1 MRRGATLVVKISV
14 AMLVLALT
22 TVGLRQLAQSQ
33 FTAHLRNEA
42 ARDLALAA
50 SGKTPWHWDF
60 HRQDIV
66 AGRIFGDA
74 DADFASDCL
83 LVKSR
88 GSPFEFGLRLTRI
101 LSLRDFPRLRTFAF
115 ADKPAQ
121 AQIVVR
127 ERLDGGE
134 WTSAPFPLAGIS
146 TATNLDIDAIA
157 WRDPD
162 GRYVRPPAAAA
173 MLRLRFRLPRGATL
187 QFNGAALE
195 RPALA
200 KRLDLTRVA
209 ALVDAGM
216 PAPSD
221 TIPVYRVPD
230 GGVNV
235 AQIAVFARSD
245 PPILALPQTRR
256 VERQR
261 LLLDSIRSTLPAAIV
276 VPQGA
281 FDATFAQARAE
292 YARAGATPVPGILR
306 WLALALYGG
315 VLLCSRILPPRN
327 VRLRSSL
334 EAALALAGPLWLV
347 VGGHFTGKVDV
358 WQEFLIAGVGIYA
371 ISLGYPR
378 DWRWNGSHRA
388 WMLAAAVIGLAAVV
402 GAAAHFRHGG
412 PIRVIGPA
420 HVLRYFGWA
429 LIQQYLICVVCASRW
444 RLATTSNAVAAYLG
458 ALGFALLHTPNAGL
472 MLATFAGGLCWCA
485 LYLRE
490 RALLPL
496 AFSHAASA
504 VILIALAPPSWLYS
518 ADVSARFF
526 Q

>member
-1 MRRGATLVVKISV
+1 MLVVRIGAATLL
-14 AMLVLALT
+14 LVLT
-22 TVGLRQLAQSQ
+22 TAGLRQLAQTQ

-42 ARDLALAA
+42 ARELALAA

-66 AGRIFGDA
+66 AGRVFGDA
-74 DADFASDCL
+74 DADFAGDCL

-101 LSLRDFPRLRTFAF
+101 LPLRDFPRLHAFAF

-127 ERLDGGE
+127 KRLDGGE
-134 WTSAPFPLAGIS
+134 WTSASFPLAGIS
-146 TATNLDIDAIA
+146 TPTTLDIDKIR

-162 GRYVRPPAAAA
+162 GQSASPPDVAA

-195 RPALA
+195 RPVRA

-209 ALVDAGM
+209 ALVDAGT
-216 PAPSD
+216 PVSSD
-221 TIPVYRVPD
+221 TMPVYRVPD
-230 GGVNV
+230 VGVDAAQV
-235 AQIAVFARSD
+235 ALFTHSD

-261 LLLDSIRSTLPAAIV
+261 LLLDSIHSTFPAAIV
-276 VPQGA
+276 VPQKA

-292 YARAGATPVPGILR
+292 SMRAGATHVPGILR
-306 WLALALYGG
+306 WLVLALYGG
-315 VLLCSRILPPRN
+315 VLLCSRVSPPRN
-327 VRLRSSL
+327 VRLRATL
-334 EAALALAGPLWLV
+334 EATLALAGPLWLV

-358 WQEFLIAGVGIYA
+358 WQEFLIACVAIYA
-371 ISLGYPR
+371 ASLGYPR
-378 DWRWNGSHRA
+378 DWRWNGSQRA
-388 WMLAAAVIGLAAVV
+388 WTLAAAVVALAAGIAV
-402 GAAAHFRHGG
+402 AAHIGHGG
-412 PIRVIGPA
+412 PIRVIDPA

-444 RLATTSNAVAAYLG
+444 QLATTSNAFAAYLG

-504 VILIALAPPSWLYS
+504 MILIALAPPSWLYS

>member
-1 MRRGATLVVKISV
+1 MRRVATLVVKICA
-14 AMLVLALT
+14 AMLLLALT

-42 ARDLALAA
+42 ARELALAA

-101 LSLRDFPRLRTFAF
+101 LPLRDFPRLRAFVF

-146 TATNLDIDAIA
+146 AATNLDIDKIG

-162 GRYVRPPAAAA
+162 GRSAGPPAAAA

-187 QFNGAALE
+187 QFNGAALD
-195 RPALA
+195 RPARA
-200 KRLDLTRVA
+200 ARLDLARKV
-209 ALVDAGM
+209 ALVD
-216 PAPSD
+216 SD
-221 TIPVYRVPD
+221 TSAQAGSLAVYRVPD
-230 GGVNV
+230 SGFDATQIGV
-235 AQIAVFARSD
+235 IAESN
-245 PPILALPQTRR
+245 PPILALPQTQR

-261 LLLDSIRSTLPAAIV
+261 LLLDSIHSTLPAAIV
-276 VPQGA
+276 VPQKA
-281 FDATFAQARAE
+281 FEATFAQARAE
-292 YARAGATPVPGILR
+292 SARAGAAHAPGILR

-315 VLLCSRILPPRN
+315 ALLCARVAPPGN
-327 VRLRSSL
+327 ARLRAAL
-334 EAALALAGPLWLV
+334 EATLALVGPLWLV
-347 VGGHFTGKVDV
+347 VGRHFTGEVDA
-358 WQEFLIAGVGIYA
+358 WQEFLIACVAVYA
-371 ISLGYPR
+371 ASLGYPR
-378 DWRWNGSHRA
+378 DWRWIGSARA
-388 WMLAAAVIGLAAVV
+388 WLLAAAVVALAAGI
-402 GAAAHFRHGG
+402 GAVAHFGHVGS
-412 PIRVIGPA
+412 IRTIGTA

-429 LIQQYLICVVCASRW
+429 LIQQYLVCVVCTSRW
-444 RLATTSNAVAAYLG
+444 RLATTSNTLAVYLG

-504 VILIALAPPSWLYS
+504 VILIALVPPTWLYS
-518 ADVSARFF
+518 AEVSARFF